1 MTMSGR
7 NTGKRE
13 RNSDFDRAIEDNE
26 ATIAATFHDDS
37 VHVHSEPASS
47 DGEKARAFLLVAAS
61 LAAQAGIGPGE
72 FAEIA
77 REYAERSA
85 VAEAVRDGVVN

>member
-1 MTMSGR
+1 MSGR
-7 NTGKRE
+7 NMNRRGG
-13 RNSDFDRAIEDNE
+13 NSDFERAIEDNE

-61 LAAQAGIGPGE
+61 LAAQAGIEPEE
-72 FAEIA
+72 FAGIA

-85 VAEAVRDGVVN
+85 MAEAVRDGTVN